1 MKKPNL
7 SWLTMMMLKNP
18 HFKPPKVVQDATG
31 ATVNART
38 CLLPGCGV
46 RHTQK
51 GGYCCRQHCAEHD
64 AQFRAARKL
73 EADLLAGRLKGPDGK
88 LYILHDGRA
97 LAGHPE
103 DAKALALF
111 RTEQEVRDSAR
122 ELAAVFTIAIWYE
135 HDLVEDTVLY
145 SKPRPDLNP
154 TEVTK

>member
-1 MKKPNL
+1 MKKLNL
-7 SWLTMMMLKNP
+7 PWLTMMMLKNP
-18 HFKPPKVVQDATG
+18 SFKPPKVVQDATG
-31 ATVNART
+31 EHSLART

-73 EADLLAGRLKGPDGK
+73 EKDLEAGRLKGPDGK
-88 LYILHDGRA
+88 IYILHDGRA
-97 LAGHPE
+97 RDGHPE
-103 DAKALALF
+103 EAKALALF
-111 RTEQEVRDSAR
+111 RTEQEVRDSAH

-154 TEVTK
+154 MEVTK